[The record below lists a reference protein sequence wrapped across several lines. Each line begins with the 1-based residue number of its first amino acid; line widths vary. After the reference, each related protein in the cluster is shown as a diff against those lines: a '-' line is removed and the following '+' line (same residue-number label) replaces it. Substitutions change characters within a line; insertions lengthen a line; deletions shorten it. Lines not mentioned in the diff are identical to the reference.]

1 MREITRNLRKKQTES
16 EKIFWDVVRNRKLG
30 IKFVRQFALCFT
42 YQGQKRFFIADFFCH
57 EKKLIVEIDGG
68 IHENQKDYD
77 NLRTYIINQLNIK
90 VVRFKNEELHDVE
103 RIKNILKNL
112 Q

>member
-1 MREITRNLRKKQTES
+1 MIEITRNLRKKQTES

-42 YQGQKRFFIADFFCH
+42 YQGQSRFFIADFFCH
-57 EKKLIVEIDGG
+57 EKKLVVEIDGG
-68 IHENQKDYD
+68 VHEEQKDYD
-77 NLRTYIINQLNIK
+77 DLRTYIINQLNIK
-90 VVRFKNEELHDVE
+90 VVRFKNEELYDIE

-112 Q
+112 L